1 MQNNKWELSDL
12 QSTDIYKNSSD
23 TQKEF
28 VCEHFEELYN
38 NLMIMLRLRISKWI
52 MNDIQRILNKNKIS
66 ISECKITSQYLSD
79 VLIMIDDEII
89 TESTGKNL
97 LDIIQETGLSPKEI
111 VEKYNLQIN
120 NDIENIENICKEIIV
135 DNPKEANLYK
145 SKPTLIGWFIGK
157 VMSELPTSNPKEVK
171 TILEKLLK

>member
-12 QSTDIYKNSSD
+12 QSTDIYKSSSD
-23 TQKEF
+23 AQREF

-38 NLMIMLRLRISKWI
+38 NLMIMPRLKVSKWI
-52 MNDIQRILNKNKIS
+52 MNDVQRVLNKNKIS
-66 ISECKITSQYLSD
+66 ISECKITPQYLSD

-120 NDIENIENICKEIIV
+120 KNTENIENICKNIIV
-135 DNPKEANLYK
+135 GNPKEVNLYK
-145 SKPTLIGWFIGK
+145 IKPTLIGWFIGRI
-157 VMSELPTSNPKEVK
+157 MSELPTANPKEVK
-171 TILEKLLK
+171 IILEELLK